1 MRISE
6 LVYPSDH
13 LVLQQFFHST
23 SIVKSIWGPMPL
35 EVIFPE
41 YARSRFIRLIVA
53 PHIRRDHITII
64 YIFKNLYYVM
74 SPTNLTCRIYETFF
88 PFHWTQFN
96 HFVKIAKLN
105 SQSRPGWRLSRYGDF
120 IQCGIQKKSPH
131 HLRPRN
137 GGVWFLFK
145 PAGYSRDRRGIFNN
159 GAGYRRD
166 TGRVSQLLG
175 T

>member
-1 MRISE
+1 
-6 LVYPSDH
+6 
-13 LVLQQFFHST
+13 
-23 SIVKSIWGPMPL
+23 MPL

-41 YARSRFIRLIVA
+41 YARLKFIQPIHV

-105 SQSRPGWRLSRYGDF
+105 SQSRPGWRLSRYGHF
-120 IQCGIQKKSPH
+120 RQCAIPKKFPH

-145 PAGYSRDRRGIFNN
+145 PARYSRDRRGIFLN
-159 GAGYRRD
+159 GRDISGILAGYFNCWGPNLPFSTIRRLSRFMMISFKYHTVFRAVD
-166 TGRVSQLLG
+166 R
-175 T
+175 